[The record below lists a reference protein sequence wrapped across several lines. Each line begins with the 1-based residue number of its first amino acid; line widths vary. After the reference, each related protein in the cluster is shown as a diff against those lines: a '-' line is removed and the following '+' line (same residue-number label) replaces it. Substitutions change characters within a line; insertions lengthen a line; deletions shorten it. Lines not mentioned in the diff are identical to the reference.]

1 MATTT
6 VLQEANKLI
15 AMRRKIAALLDEIAT
30 IKAKL
35 RPYLV
40 VSPLQAAGGT
50 VSLVKGSTSFYLS
63 KQKMREVLTNVLKL
77 SPVTVDKIMLLGA
90 EKKIIGDYVK
100 VLLEK

>member
-6 VLQEANKLI
+6 VIQEANKLI
-15 AMRRKIAALLDEIAT
+15 AMRKKVTALLEEIAAM
-30 IKAKL
+30 KAKL
-35 RPYLV
+35 KPYLA

-50 VSLVKGSTSFYLS
+50 VSLVKGSTSFYLT
-63 KQKMREVLTNVLKL
+63 KEKMREVLTNVLKL